1 MQKILVY
8 FSLFLLTI
16 STVACQS
23 GNKNSVKVES
33 LSALDFSK
41 KLSTEANAQLLDV
54 RTEGEFAEKK
64 LGNALNL
71 DYNNLEFR
79 TLAAK
84 FDKQKPTFVYCLS
97 GARSKAAAAILSEM
111 GFAKVYNLE
120 GGILAWQHAGLPLA
134 KAEKTAEK
142 GMTMADYEA
151 KIKSDK
157 YVLVDF
163 NAVWC
168 APCKKIKPILTE
180 IAEEQKA
187 KLDFLEIDIDENPL
201 VAENLDIQAIPQIY
215 LYKSGKLVWEH
226 KGLLK
231 KEDVLNA
238 MK

>member
-1 MQKILVY
+1 MQKILIY
-8 FSLFLLTI
+8 FSLFIFTI

-23 GNKNSVKVES
+23 TAKSEAKFQS
-33 LSALDFSK
+33 LGATEFSK
-41 KLSTEANAQLLDV
+41 KLQIEANAQLLDV

-64 LGNALNL
+64 LANALNL

-79 TLAAK
+79 TLASK

-97 GARSKAAAAILSEM
+97 GARSKSAAAILSEM
-111 GFAKVYNLE
+111 GFEKVYNLE

-134 KAEKTAEK
+134 KAEKSVEK
-142 GMTMADYEA
+142 GMTMVDYEA

-180 IAEEQKA
+180 VAEEQKA
-187 KLDFLEIDIDENPL
+187 KLDFLEIDIDENPE
-201 VAENLDIQAIPQIY
+201 VAETLDIQAIPQIY
-215 LYKSGKLVWEH
+215 LYKNGKMIWEH

-231 KEDVLNA
+231 KEDILNA
-238 MK
+238 IK